1 MVVVSVSS
9 LSDRFYRSFSTSR
22 VCDRP
27 NSSLIKITFCSAM
40 PFNPSSNQILNKNYE
55 TDHKDLL
62 LEQYKMYV
70 EMHDRI
76 SARRNQVNSFFIS
89 LLSGLLAIFSI
100 ASNQGQT
107 LNFPLVGLVVGFLGS
122 ILCILW
128 NFNIRSY
135 RRLVERKIQVILE
148 MEEFLPF
155 YCYNKES
162 FLREQDLTG
171 RTYLRPTS
179 LEQYVSVVF
188 GIVYI
193 ILMFYS
199 LFYLK

>member
-1 MVVVSVSS
+1 MPSNLS
-9 LSDRFYRSFSTSR
+9 L
-22 VCDRP
+22 
-27 NSSLIKITFCSAM
+27 
-40 PFNPSSNQILNKNYE
+40 NQILNKNYE
-55 TDHKDLL
+55 TDHKNLL
-62 LEQYKMYV
+62 LDQYKMYV

-100 ASNQGQT
+100 ASNQGHI
-107 LNFPLVGLVVGFLGS
+107 LNSPMVGLVVGFLGS

-128 NFNIRSY
+128 IFFFWFFCCFVVCFF
-135 RRLVERKIQVILE
+135 LVILE

-171 RTYLRPTS
+171 KTYLRPTS
-179 LEQYVSVVF
+179 IEQYVSAIF
-188 GIVYI
+188 GIVYLV
-193 ILMFYS
+193 LMFYS
-199 LFYLK
+199 LFDLK

>member
-1 MVVVSVSS
+1 
-9 LSDRFYRSFSTSR
+9 
-22 VCDRP
+22 
-27 NSSLIKITFCSAM
+27 M
-40 PFNPSSNQILNKNYE
+40 PSNIGLDQILNKNYE

-62 LEQYKMYV
+62 LNQYKMYV

-107 LNFPLVGLVVGFLGS
+107 LNFPLIELVVGFLGS

-128 NFNIRSY
+128 NFNIRAY

-162 FLREQDLTG
+162 HLREQDLTEK
-171 RTYLRPTS
+171 TYLRPTS
-179 LEQYVSVVF
+179 IEQFVSVIF

-193 ILMFYS
+193 VLMFYS
-199 LFYLK
+199 LFNLK

>member
-1 MVVVSVSS
+1 
-9 LSDRFYRSFSTSR
+9 
-22 VCDRP
+22 
-27 NSSLIKITFCSAM
+27 M

-89 LLSGLLAIFSI
+89 LLSGLLAILSI
-100 ASNQGQT
+100 ASNQGQS
-107 LNFPLVGLVVGFLGS
+107 LKFPLVGLVVGFLGS
-122 ILCILW
+122 ILCVLW

-162 FLREQDLTG
+162 FLRGQDLTG

-179 LEQYVSVVF
+179 IEQYVSVIF

-193 ILMFYS
+193 ALMFYS
-199 LFYLK
+199 LVYLK

>member
-1 MVVVSVSS
+1 
-9 LSDRFYRSFSTSR
+9 
-22 VCDRP
+22 
-27 NSSLIKITFCSAM
+27 M
-40 PFNPSSNQILNKNYE
+40 PSNLDLNQILNTNYE

-100 ASNQGQT
+100 ASNQDQMVK
-107 LNFPLVGLVVGFLGS
+107 FPLIGLVVGFLGS

-128 NFNIRSY
+128 NFNIRAY
-135 RRLVERKIQVILE
+135 RRLVERKIQIILE

-162 FLREQDLTG
+162 HLREQDLTEK
-171 RTYLRPTS
+171 TYLRPTS
-179 LEQYVSVVF
+179 IEQCVSFIF

-193 ILMFYS
+193 VLMIYS
-199 LFYLK
+199 LFDLK

>member
-1 MVVVSVSS
+1 MPSNLS
-9 LSDRFYRSFSTSR
+9 L
-22 VCDRP
+22 
-27 NSSLIKITFCSAM
+27 
-40 PFNPSSNQILNKNYE
+40 NQILNKNYE
-55 TDHKDLL
+55 TDHKNLL
-62 LEQYKMYV
+62 LDQYKMYV

-100 ASNQGQT
+100 ASNQGQM
-107 LNFPLVGLVVGFLGS
+107 LKFPMVGLVVGFLGS

-128 NFNIRSY
+128 NFNIRAY

-179 LEQYVSVVF
+179 IEQYVSVVF

-193 ILMFYS
+193 VLMFYS
-199 LFYLK
+199 LFDLK